1 MIFQEHYGKGG
12 HLQTWQELL
21 SQLIED
27 IQLERRLAQEMGVQP
42 ITLRRWARGV
52 VQPREDNIRRLLK
65 AVPREVYPELL
76 RLLAK
81 DFPKLLEQPTEAPT
95 PAALPA
101 PPVEIYVRALSMY
114 TTTPPSLYPEA
125 LYDLLLQQ
133 MLRQLDPECRG
144 LAVTVARCMPP
155 PAPGQKV
162 RSLRE
167 IVGRGNPP
175 WPRDLSQQTIFLGAE
190 SLAGAAVTH
199 CRLVTIPSRD
209 EEYNL
214 FPAHWVEHEQ
224 SAVACPILWQTR
236 IGGCL
241 IVSSALPHAFTQA
254 QQALIER
261 YAQLMSL
268 TFTPDAFYSHS
279 DIELRLMP
287 LYTEQ
292 LPYLR
297 NFRRYVNRKVE
308 EANMAGRSLSLSEA
322 QEAAW
327 REIEE
332 QLLELP
338 LRQTDEGAESS

>member
-1 MIFQEHYGKGG
+1 M
-12 HLQTWQELL
+12 QTWQELL
-21 SQLIED
+21 SQLIRD

-42 ITLRRWARGV
+42 ITLRRWARGI
-52 VQPREDNIRRLLK
+52 VQPREDNLRRLLK
-65 AVPREVYPELL
+65 AVPREVYPELM
-76 RLLAK
+76 RLLAN
-81 DFPKLLEQPTEAPT
+81 DFPKLLEQSTETSAP
-95 PAALPA
+95 AVLPA
-101 PPVEIYVRALSMY
+101 PPVELYVRALSMY

-133 MLRQLDPECRG
+133 MLRQLDPEQRG

-155 PAPGQKV
+155 PAPGGKV

-175 WPRDLSQQTIFLGAE
+175 WPRDLSQQAIFLGAE

-209 EEYNL
+209 EEYSL
-214 FPAHWVEHEQ
+214 FAAHWVEHEQ

-236 IGGCL
+236 VAGCL
-241 IVSSALPHAFTQA
+241 IVSSTLPHAFTQA
-254 QQALIER
+254 QQSLIER
-261 YAQLMSL
+261 YAQLLSL
-268 TFTPDAFYSHS
+268 CFRPEAFYSHS

-292 LPYLR
+292 LPYLQ
-297 NFRRYVNRKVE
+297 NFRRYVSRKVE
-308 EANMAGRSLSLSEA
+308 EACAAGRSLSLYEA
-322 QEAAW
+322 QEFAW

-338 LRQTDEGAESS
+338 LRQTKAETENR

>member
-1 MIFQEHYGKGG
+1 M
-12 HLQTWQELL
+12 QTWQELL

-42 ITLRRWARGV
+42 ITLRRWAKGV

-81 DFPKLLEQPTEAPT
+81 DFPKLLEQPTEAST
-95 PAALPA
+95 SAALLA
-101 PPVEIYVRALSMY
+101 PPIEVYVRALSMY

-199 CRLVTIPSRD
+199 CRLVAIPSRD

-224 SAVACPILWQTR
+224 SAVACPILCQTR

-241 IVSSALPHAFTQA
+241 IVSSALPHAFSQA
-254 QQALIER
+254 QQSLIER

-279 DIELRLMP
+279 EVELRLMP

-308 EANMAGRSLSLSEA
+308 EASMAGHSLSLSEA

-332 QLLELP
+332 QLLQLP
-338 LRQTDEGAESS
+338 LRQSGEGAESC

>member
-1 MIFQEHYGKGG
+1 MIFQERYGKGRR
-12 HLQTWQELL
+12 LQTWQELL

-65 AVPREVYPELL
+65 AVPREVYPELM
-76 RLLAK
+76 RLLAN
-81 DFPKLLEQPTEAPT
+81 DFPKLLEQSTEASA
-95 PAALPA
+95 PAVLPA
-101 PPVEIYVRALSMY
+101 PPVEVYVRALSMY
-114 TTTPPSLYPEA
+114 TTTPPSLYPDA

-133 MLRQLDPECRG
+133 MLRQLDPEQRG

-155 PAPGQKV
+155 PASGRKV

-175 WPRDLSQQTIFLGAE
+175 WPRDLSQQAIFLGAE

-209 EEYNL
+209 EEYSL
-214 FPAHWVEHEQ
+214 FAAHWVEHEQ

-236 IGGCL
+236 VAGCL
-241 IVSSALPHAFTQA
+241 IVSSAFPHAFTQT
-254 QQALIER
+254 QQSLIER

-268 TFTPDAFYSHS
+268 CFRPEAFYSHS
-279 DIELRLMP
+279 DVELRLMP

-292 LPYLR
+292 LPYLQ
-297 NFRRYVNRKVE
+297 NFRRYVSRKVE
-308 EANMAGRSLSLSEA
+308 EASAAGRSLSLYEA

-338 LRQTDEGAESS
+338 LRQAEEETEKR